1 MALSNIFTPI
11 MKGLLL
17 SYKTL
22 THQELQET
30 AWLMSLYIAGVK
42 EQTDL
47 TITTEAGFQAAVEL
61 FAGNDKI
68 DLITYKEE
76 ENKLTKLD
84 GTYNYCVYQYCRE
97 EEEKFQIVVEN
108 RWSYHDSGY
117 YVEEF
122 DHDYYSIEE
131 WKQRVLKIQELNNNT
146 FTFEGQGPV
155 GHLTNLCE
163 EIDKKNK

>member
-11 MKGLLL
+11 MKGLFS
-17 SYKTL
+17 SYKVL
-22 THQELQET
+22 THEELQEIS
-30 AWLMSLYIAGVK
+30 WLLSLCATEFEVV
-42 EQTDL
+42 TDL
-47 TITTEAGFQAAVEL
+47 TITTLAGFQAAVEL
-61 FAGNDKI
+61 FAGNDKIKI

-97 EEEKFQIVVEN
+97 EEEKYKIVVEN

-122 DHDYYSIEE
+122 DHDYYSLRA
-131 WKQRVLKIQELNNNT
+131 WKQRVLKIQELNNST
-146 FTFEGQGPV
+146 VQGQGPV
-155 GHLTNLCE
+155 GLLT
-163 EIDKKNK
+163 KSK